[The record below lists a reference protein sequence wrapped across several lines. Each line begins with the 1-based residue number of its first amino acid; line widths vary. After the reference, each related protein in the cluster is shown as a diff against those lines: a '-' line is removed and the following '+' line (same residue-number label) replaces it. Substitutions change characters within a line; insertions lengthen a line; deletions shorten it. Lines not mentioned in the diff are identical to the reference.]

1 MSRKSELD
9 LDKEIEVEA
18 VEAEIV
24 EVIEK
29 DSYIAEKK
37 NYTKLKVF
45 IDIEKENIHQDF
57 ALPLALLKMFSGI
70 ASIIPED
77 NITKIGK
84 EGFDFRNYDFK
95 RLLEDIESGNLRNPI
110 IYKSDHTSD
119 KVKIKIYVD

>member
-1 MSRKSELD
+1 MDKKSNLD
-9 LDKEIEVEA
+9 LDKDIEV

-29 DSYIAEKK
+29 DTYIAEKK

-45 IDIEKENIHQDF
+45 IDMEKENIHQDF
-57 ALPLALLKMFSGI
+57 SLPLALLKMFSGI

-95 RLLEDIESGNLRNPI
+95 RLLEDIENGNLRNPI
-110 IYKSDHTSD
+110 IYKSDDTSD
-119 KVKIKIYVD
+119 KVKIKIYVE